1 MRKLVL
7 LVICFSLLF
16 IVSCSDKEKKEEV
29 QNVDSSILIT
39 TAPATG
45 GTYSPLI
52 SYSGTFKPIKEAN
65 IASTIPGKIE
75 KIYYREGRNVKK
87 GAILVRMSNDLYKQ
101 AKAELDAVQKDYDK
115 VKDLVDKK
123 VVTEQ
128 QLDHLQAKLDVSI
141 AKTSMFRKS
150 VEITAPFSGI
160 VAQHLMNAGENY
172 FINPGLEPGYSH
184 ASGIVRIMDTKQ
196 LLIEINVDEKDLSLI
211 RSQKKITIKV
221 DAMPDLKLEGEIYEI
236 GSMVSVISRT
246 FKVKIKVDNLKRVLK
261 PGMFARISMN
271 LPEKEAVIIP
281 RMAVLR
287 LLGSNQKY
295 VFTIDNNIA
304 KRNIVEI
311 VSDLGENLAVSGIKA
326 GSVVAVAGKTKLK
339 DGSKVR
345 ISEGK

>member
-1 MRKLVL
+1 MRKLL
-7 LVICFSLLF
+7 LFSICFSILF
-16 IVSCSDKEKKEEV
+16 VVSCSDKKKKEEV

-45 GTYSPLI
+45 GTYSPVL

-87 GAILVRMSNDLYKQ
+87 GAVVVKMSDELYKQ

-115 VKDLVDKK
+115 VKELVDKK
-123 VVTEQ
+123 VIAEQ
-128 QLDHLQAKLDVSI
+128 QLDHLQAKLDASI
-141 AKTSMFRKS
+141 AKTEMFKKSMD
-150 VEITAPFSGI
+150 ITAPFSGV
-160 VAQHLMNAGENY
+160 VAQHLMNEGENY
-172 FINPGLEPGYSH
+172 LINPALEPGYSH
-184 ASGIVRIMDTKQ
+184 SSGIIRIMDTKQ

-211 RSQKKITIKV
+211 REQKKITIKV
-221 DAMPDLKLEGEIYEI
+221 DAMPDLNLEGEIYEI

-246 FKVKIKVDNLKRVLK
+246 FRVKIKVDNLKEMLK
-261 PGMFARISMN
+261 PGMFARISMS

-281 RMAVLR
+281 RMAILR

-295 VFTIDNNIA
+295 VFTVKDNTA
-304 KRNIVEI
+304 KRNIVEV
-311 VSDLGENLAVSGIKA
+311 VSDLGENVAVSGISA
-326 GSVVAVAGKTKLK
+326 GEFVTVAGKTKLK